1 MRVKVLVTGGA
12 GFIGS
17 NIVDRLVA
25 EAYKVKVIYSLTN
38 GSKNLSWQSER
49 VPSNLLKLRKVF

>member
-17 NIVDRLVA
+17 KIVDRLVA
-25 EAYKVKVIYSLTN
+25 EAYKVKVIYSLTT